1 MAIGRG
7 EHGVG
12 IDGLVAAVGDGRL
25 SRRGFLTRVM
35 ALGFSPPMAR
45 ALLAGAGAA
54 GVAGAVQAAP
64 VAAAAAAQ
72 EKPAPSG
79 QVIVGLSQEPTIFNP
94 LKSTL
99 EVDRG
104 VQYALFDSLWRIDE
118 QGALVPNLA
127 TEIPSV
133 ENGGISADGL
143 RYTFKLRQDAAW
155 HDGQPF
161 IARDVLF
168 SHAKIMDPAFVA
180 GNRIGHDKVTAIE
193 APDDY
198 TVNLTLSE
206 PYAPFLIVWM
216 DTYLIP
222 EHLLKDV
229 ADLNTAE
236 FNSTAPVGTG
246 PFTFVERV
254 AGDYITVAANP
265 AYHGPGPLLERVIF
279 KYVPDLTVLFT
290 QFKTGEVDV
299 TGIQGI
305 TADNLEEAQAL
316 EGKTI
321 NLAPTAFVEF
331 IVMNHGKPV
340 FQDRAVREALY
351 LGMDKA
357 NIIDTVY
364 YGAPTP
370 SETYLPEMSWA
381 LNPDLPAHEYN
392 PQKAQE
398 VLEAAG
404 WVAGEDGIR
413 EKDGVRLSFSNSTTA
428 GNQVREQAQQ
438 FLQQTWR
445 EIGVDMQINNM
456 PAAVIWGDYYN
467 KSEYDSVMV
476 GEHTGL
482 GADPDASTR
491 FGSAYIPLQGG
502 GGRNTMQYKNPEL
515 DALLEQGARE
525 LDQEQRKQIY
535 FQVQQILR
543 EDLAYLPIFHYVF
556 IEGTAEGVAG
566 YKPNAFVVSNMWNVF
581 EWSRA

>member
-1 MAIGRG
+1 MATGRNENG
-7 EHGVG
+7 NG
-12 IDGLVAAVGDGRL
+12 IDGLLAAVSDGRL
-25 SRRGFLTRVM
+25 SRRGFLGRAT
-35 ALGFSPPMAR
+35 ALGFSLPMAR
-45 ALLAGAGAA
+45 ALLATGG
-54 GVAGAVQAAP
+54 GVAAVAAP
-64 VAAAAAAQ
+64 AAVAAAQDPA
-72 EKPAPSG
+72 APSG

-104 VQYALFDSLWRIDE
+104 VQYAIFDSLWRIDE
-118 QGALVPNLA
+118 QGVLVPNLA
-127 TEIPSV
+127 AEIPSF

-143 RYTFKLRQDAAW
+143 NYTFKLRQDAKW

-161 IARDVLF
+161 TARDVVF
-168 SHAKIMDPAFVA
+168 SHQTILAPAFVA

-216 DTYLIP
+216 DTFIIP

-229 ADLNTAE
+229 ADLNTAD

-254 AGDYITVAANP
+254 AGDYITVEANP
-265 AYHGPGPLLERVIF
+265 DYHGPGPYLERVIF

-305 TADNLEEAQAL
+305 TADNYAEAQEI

-340 FQDRAVREALY
+340 FQDHAVREALY

-357 NIIDTVY
+357 NIIDAVY
-364 YGAPTP
+364 YGVETP
-370 SETYLPEMSWA
+370 SETYLPETSWA
-381 LNPDLPAHEYN
+381 LNPDLPPHEYN
-392 PQKAQE
+392 PQRAQE
-398 VLEAAG
+398 ILEAAG
-404 WVAGEDGIR
+404 WVAGEDGVR
-413 EKDGVRLSFSNSTTA
+413 EKDGVRLAFTNSTTA

-445 EIGVDMQINNM
+445 EIGVEMEINNM

-482 GADPDASTR
+482 GADPDVTTR
-491 FGSAYIPLQGG
+491 FHSDYIPTEGG

-515 DALLEQGARE
+515 DELLIAGARE

-535 FQVQQILR
+535 FQVQEILR

-556 IEGTAEGVAG
+556 IEGTAEGVVG

-581 EWSRA
+581 EWRRE